1 MGSSGGGQGR
11 ERSDTLAVVDVVE
24 VSVWAG
30 VVVIVATAVWA
41 AVDHVRDGGHVVTSP
56 LVVVWA
62 LIGASAFACVLVV
75 GALLV
80 IASLIGVTVPEW
92 FPLDLSS

>member
-1 MGSSGGGQGR
+1 M
-11 ERSDTLAVVDVVE
+11 DVVE

-41 AVDHVRDGGHVVTSP
+41 AVDHVRDGGHVITSP
-56 LVVVWA
+56 LLMAWA
-62 LIGASAFACVLVV
+62 LIGAAAFSVVLV
-75 GALLV
+75 GAALLV
-80 IASLIGVTVPEW
+80 IASLIGATVPEW